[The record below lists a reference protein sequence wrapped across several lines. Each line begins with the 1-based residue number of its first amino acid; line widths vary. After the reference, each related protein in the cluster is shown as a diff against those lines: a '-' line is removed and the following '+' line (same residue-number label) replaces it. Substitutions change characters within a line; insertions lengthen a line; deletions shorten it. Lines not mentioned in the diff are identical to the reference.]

1 MKNKKLIFGCVA
13 LAGLVAVVIAM
24 FVPYLKVVMK
34 NDALGMTQSESYS
47 LFNKDLLEAKGVA
60 WLTISKIAVIALAI
74 ALAVA
79 GVLMLLSAFGKKT
92 PKWAQLAGLVA
103 GLVAVVATI
112 VVAGGMIGFGSANR
126 EVVESIGSMKLWGT
140 VGFYLAL
147 VGGAAASVC
156 AVLPYFKKK

>member
-24 FVPYLKVVMK
+24 FVPYLKVVGK
-34 NDALGMTQSESYS
+34 SEALGMTQSESYS

-79 GVLMLLSAFGKKT
+79 GALMLLSAFGKKT

-126 EVVESIGSMKLWGT
+126 MVETGFSMKLWGT